1 MTSLSDAELSQY
13 AFMLELRLR
22 RISGVAFQD
31 FFARVMGR
39 RHGSDYVAI
48 RPMGQLGD
56 KGCDG
61 YLQSNGCVY
70 ACYGKIND
78 AGLNSNSVT
87 DKMEED
93 FAKAAKDLGDIMS
106 EWRFVHNMYDGMPI
120 TVPQKINV
128 MSKSNPSK
136 KFALFG
142 PEAFWE
148 AIKGLPRADLDY
160 LIGPVAVAADIRN
173 LNIQEVADLIDGI
186 IDGMDRPVVDDAPIN
201 LPTNKIEL
209 NKISGHWKF
218 QLETGMQNSNLVRDY
233 INAQASMQPLLGQT
247 VANAVGAKYQDLSA
261 QDLEP
266 ETILTCLFDA
276 IAGRVQITPQ
286 RTTATIALLCYLF
299 EACDIFESGEVP
311 TT

>member
-1 MTSLSDAELSQY
+1 MTQLSDAELGQY
-13 AFMLELRLR
+13 GFMLELRLR
-22 RISGVAFQD
+22 RQNGVAFQD
-31 FFARVMGR
+31 FFASVMAR

-48 RPMGQLGD
+48 RPMGKTGD

-61 YLQSNGCVY
+61 YLQSTGCVY

-93 FAKAAKDLGDIMS
+93 YAKAAGQLADILQ

-120 TVPQKINV
+120 TVPQKINT
-128 MSKSNPSK
+128 MSKANPST
-136 KFALFG
+136 KFGLFG

-148 AIKGLPRADLDY
+148 TINGMSRVDLDH
-160 LIGPVAVAADIRN
+160 LVGPVVVATDVRN
-173 LNIQEVADLIDGI
+173 LNIQEVADLINGV
-186 IDGMDRPVVDDAPIN
+186 IDGMDRPVVDEAPIA

-209 NKISGHWKF
+209 NKITGHWKL
-218 QLETGMQNSNLVRDY
+218 QLETGMQNAKLVRDY
-233 INAQASMQPLLGQT
+233 VNAQASTRPLLGQT

-261 QDLEP
+261 QDLSP
-266 ETILTCLFDA
+266 ETILAHLFDA
-276 IAGRVQITPQ
+276 IAGKVQITPQ

-299 EACDIFESGEVP
+299 KACDIFESGAGTP
-311 TT
+311 T